1 MADVTLNIRHNATQA
16 APAVGQLADE
26 MGRMAKQSKS
36 ASTAGTAAANGFKR
50 IGAACLSVGKSAK
63 TGASGLSKFTSSL
76 GRIAYYRLIRTAI
89 KYVGQAF
96 REGLQ
101 NAYEFSK
108 MNNGPLAASMD
119 RLKSA
124 AGTMK
129 NQLGAAFGGLITLI
143 APIVEQVIALV
154 TRLAAALTRL
164 FAILGGQSSYKVA
177 KTGFD
182 DVGKAAGGAGGKIK
196 GLLAAWDE
204 LNVIGKESGGGG
216 GGSSDL
222 NYGDMFEYAETGFK
236 WDGDWTFIGK
246 WLAGGLEEIA
256 TGLDEWPEKIREKN
270 IGQKIA
276 DAINGLFDDPKIW
289 GHLGQSIGNIGGEVV
304 RIIVD
309 ALNKIKWSKVF
320 ASTVA
325 FFSGFAAGL
334 LSGLTDAFPE
344 GSLPDKIIDWLV
356 DVFSTAKDLFEN
368 EDWGQ
373 MWENF
378 KAPFKNG
385 WEWAKNFLTTARLR
399 LEKAVVT
406 WKILWNDMRIA
417 TISAVLGIVNS
428 LKNGYVHEIFEYLG
442 YDFLHLGEASDSLSA
457 SLKELQGKGADLE
470 RQYDDLTK
478 AEQETSKS
486 TNELKGALNELDG
499 TTANANVEVDTQV
512 GTKIETN
519 DLFRD
524 RPITHGKKVADGVVE
539 IPVAVRPEIGG
550 TVESKGL
557 FSKNGAIQQTVD
569 GLFLNLNVLPLITG
583 LAPFNKQVT
592 DNVEK
597 ERSFK
602 AKPSLDK
609 GELDKAFVNYTPS
622 PIKVKSEITAPVTSA
637 AEKAIAAW
645 TKAQTVNITAN
656 LSNPSAFNK
665 QLSDAAK
672 IKVKIQYTAN
682 NGAKST
688 VGHMQTIGIA
698 EQKAEGGFVEQGQLF
713 LAREAGPELVG
724 SIGTSTAVANNDQ
737 IVEGIQSGVAQANSE
752 QNDLLR
758 QQNSILM
765 QLLNKDLTISPS
777 VALGQV
783 MARSAS
789 LYARA

>member
-1 MADVTLNIRHNATQA
+1 MADLTLNIVSNMSAATAQVNEFTNAMRKATS
-16 APAVGQLADE
+16 AVSQSGQ
-26 MGRMAKQSKS
+26 
-36 ASTAGTAAANGFKR
+36 TAG
-50 IGAACLSVGKSAK
+50 K
-63 TGASGLSKFTSSL
+63 TGSIVKSLASSLSNLGKQTNKASGFFGKLNESL
-76 GRIAYYRLIRTAI
+76 GRIAFYRAIRTAI
-89 KYVGQAF
+89 RYVSDGF
-96 REGLQ
+96 KEGLG

-154 TRLAAALTRL
+154 TRLAVAITRL
-164 FAILGGQSSYKVA
+164 FAILGGQSTYKVA

-236 WDGDWTFIGK
+236 WDGDWTFIGE
-246 WLAGGLEEIA
+246 WLNSGLSAIT
-256 TGLDEWPEKIREKN
+256 TGFDDWLEKVKEYG
-270 IGQKIA
+270 IGLKIA
-276 DAINGLFDDPKIW
+276 DLVNGFFNDKKTFSN
-289 GHLGQSIGNIGGEVV
+289 LGKSVG
-304 RIIVD
+304 
-309 ALNKIKWSKVF
+309 K
-320 ASTVA
+320 A
-325 FFSGFAAGL
+325 F
-334 LSGLTDAFPE
+334 
-344 GSLPDKIIDWLV
+344 
-356 DVFSTAKDLFEN
+356 
-368 EDWGQ
+368 
-373 MWENF
+373 
-378 KAPFKNG
+378 
-385 WEWAKNFLTTARLR
+385 
-399 LEKAVVT
+399 AVVT
-406 WKILWNDMRIA
+406 TAVVDFFTNVDWDSIWEAIQLFILGIKEEFDRQMDEAFGEGGYSDKPYWQVIIDAIINTKAIQRAITSVKLLWNGIKQTYYKGYLDFLLWQTKLPAFLQPKGLYDSIDEISTKLSMA
-417 TISAVLGIVNS
+417 TIEGAELEKQLDELNKKDVKTKIDVDVDKVTPQKLFSFEGGVKAGREGITLGLGMLPSVVGLVEFNREVSDKLTKQRNMDISPKLVGTTEYNQQVSDKLTKKRSVEVSPILSAV
-428 LKNGYVHEIFEYLG
+428 
-442 YDFLHLGEASDSLSA
+442 SA
-457 SLKELQGKGADLE
+457 F
-470 RQYDDLTK
+470 T
-478 AEQETSKS
+478 
-486 TNELKGALNELDG
+486 
-499 TTANANVEVDTQV
+499 
-512 GTKIETN
+512 
-519 DLFRD
+519 
-524 RPITHGKKVADGVVE
+524 KKVEEEVTKDRVL
-539 IPVAVRPEIGG
+539 
-550 TVESKGL
+550 K
-557 FSKNGAIQQTVD
+557 AIAK
-569 GLFLNLNVLPLITG
+569 L
-583 LAPFNKQVT
+583 
-592 DNVEK
+592 DN
-597 ERSFK
+597 
-602 AKPSLDK
+602 AQ
-609 GELDKAFVNYTPS
+609 LDKAFVNYTPS
-622 PIKVKSEITAPVTSA
+622 PIKVKSEINAPATSA

-645 TKAQTVNITAN
+645 TKAQTVKISAT

-682 NGAKST
+682 NGAKT
-688 VGHMQTIGIA
+688 NVGTMQTIGIV

-783 MARSAS
+783 VARSAS

>member
-1 MADVTLNIRHNATQA
+1 MADVTLNIRHNASQA
-16 APAVGQLADE
+16 APAVGQLANE
-26 MGRMAKQSKS
+26 MGRMATQSKS
-36 ASTAGTAAANGFKR
+36 AATAGTAAANGFKR
-50 IGAACLSVGKSAK
+50 IGAACLNVGKSAK
-63 TGASGLSKFTSSL
+63 TGASGISKFTSSL

-154 TRLAAALTRL
+154 TRLAAAITRL

-222 NYGDMFEYAETGFK
+222 NYGDMFEYVETGFK
-236 WDGDWTFIGK
+236 WDGDWSFIGE
-246 WLAGGLEEIA
+246 WLNSGLSAIT
-256 TGLDEWPEKIREKN
+256 TGFDDWLEKVKEYG
-270 IGQKIA
+270 IGLKIA
-276 DAINGLFDDPKIW
+276 DLVNGFFNDKKTFSN
-289 GHLGQSIGNIGGEVV
+289 LGKSVG
-304 RIIVD
+304 
-309 ALNKIKWSKVF
+309 K
-320 ASTVA
+320 A
-325 FFSGFAAGL
+325 F
-334 LSGLTDAFPE
+334 
-344 GSLPDKIIDWLV
+344 
-356 DVFSTAKDLFEN
+356 
-368 EDWGQ
+368 
-373 MWENF
+373 
-378 KAPFKNG
+378 
-385 WEWAKNFLTTARLR
+385 
-399 LEKAVVT
+399 AVVT
-406 WKILWNDMRIA
+406 TAVVDFFTNVDWDSIWEAIQLFILGIKEEFDRQMDEAFGESGYSDKPYWQVIIDAIINTKAIQRAITSFKLLWNGIKQTYYKGYLDFLLWQTKLPSFLQPKGLYESIDAISTKLSMA
-417 TISAVLGIVNS
+417 TIEGVELEKQLDELNKKDVKTKIDVDVDKVTPQKLFSFEGGVKAGREGITLGLGMLPSVVGLVEFNREVSDKLTKQRNMDISPKLVGTTEYNQQVSDKLTKKRSVEVSPILSAV
-428 LKNGYVHEIFEYLG
+428 
-442 YDFLHLGEASDSLSA
+442 SA
-457 SLKELQGKGADLE
+457 F
-470 RQYDDLTK
+470 T
-478 AEQETSKS
+478 
-486 TNELKGALNELDG
+486 
-499 TTANANVEVDTQV
+499 
-512 GTKIETN
+512 
-519 DLFRD
+519 
-524 RPITHGKKVADGVVE
+524 KKVEEEVTKDRVL
-539 IPVAVRPEIGG
+539 
-550 TVESKGL
+550 K
-557 FSKNGAIQQTVD
+557 AIAK
-569 GLFLNLNVLPLITG
+569 L
-583 LAPFNKQVT
+583 
-592 DNVEK
+592 DN
-597 ERSFK
+597 
-602 AKPSLDK
+602 AQ
-609 GELDKAFVNYTPS
+609 LDKAFVNYTPS
-622 PIKVKSEITAPVTSA
+622 PIKVKSEITAPATSA

-713 LAREAGPELVG
+713 IAREAGPELVG